1 MPEGGRMVFKLLK
14 RKFYSVLIVIFILLI
29 VIMVSA
35 YLVIEKALVS
45 DYTSKTAD
53 IARKTTNDFQIKTDY
68 AEYIASIFINKL
80 MEKTDENGR
89 LREED
94 FNADISKIKI
104 YDSDIDGL
112 GIFWD
117 NGSYFVSATDY
128 VRFSPELNEMIKK
141 ANKEKWVVLDFKE
154 NGGYIFLL
162 IPINNKQ
169 NMQEGFALVDVSSLK
184 KTYKAESLFFKD
196 AITYLQTNGDRL
208 YLSGEKLKNK
218 SEDGMLKIKEDIQS
232 DLKIVMKF
240 PMTEINER
248 LFHVKIFLMLFGTV
262 FAGLSVLVVHNMVRR
277 ITGELEI
284 LKNEIDT
291 YAKEGNKKIM
301 ERGRRI

>member
-1 MPEGGRMVFKLLK
+1 
-14 RKFYSVLIVIFILLI
+14 
-29 VIMVSA
+29 
-35 YLVIEKALVS
+35 
-45 DYTSKTAD
+45 
-53 IARKTTNDFQIKTDY
+53 
-68 AEYIASIFINKL
+68 
-80 MEKTDENGR
+80 
-89 LREED
+89 
-94 FNADISKIKI
+94 
-104 YDSDIDGL
+104 
-112 GIFWD
+112 
-117 NGSYFVSATDY
+117 
-128 VRFSPELNEMIKK
+128 MIKK

-169 NMQEGFALVDVSSLK
+169 NMQEGFALVDASSLK